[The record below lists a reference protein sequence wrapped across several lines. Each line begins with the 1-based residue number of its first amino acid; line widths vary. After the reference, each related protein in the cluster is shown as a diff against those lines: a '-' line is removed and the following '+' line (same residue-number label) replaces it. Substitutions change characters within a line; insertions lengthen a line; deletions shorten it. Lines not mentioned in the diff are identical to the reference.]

1 MNLVL
6 LIIFVIQTIIGIALG
21 TLFGDSISD
30 YVSIFFAQIVPIF
43 IPAMIYCFASKNGF
57 EEYERSK
64 KFTFLNVIFCII
76 SSMCANI
83 LISYFSTYIWMPIYT
98 FFSQNT
104 QSQNVILPK
113 NAFEFLVDI
122 IFICL
127 MPAIFEEILFRGV
140 VLTKYEKIYG
150 SKKAIVMC
158 GIVFALMH
166 NNVGSLVPQFLV
178 GIFLSYIVFKFN
190 SIYMGMIAHF
200 TNNCVTLIIQLAV
213 SNKWS
218 GLKTVILSK
227 PLLTSIILI
236 LIFTFSI
243 VMIMHLNTENKF
255 KKREYRW
262 SQVKKERKNFKL
274 IIITYII
281 MQIIFAV
288 MKLI

>member
-1 MNLVL
+1 M
-6 LIIFVIQTIIGIALG
+6 
-21 TLFGDSISD
+21 LFGDSVSD
-30 YVSIFFAQIVPIF
+30 YVSIFFAQIIPIF
-43 IPAMIYCFASKNGF
+43 IPAMIYCFANKNGF

-64 KFTFLNVIFCII
+64 KITFLNVIFCII
-76 SSMCANI
+76 STICANL

-98 FFSQNT
+98 FFSQTT
-104 QSQNVILPK
+104 QSQIISLPK
-113 NAFEFLVDI
+113 NVFEFLVDI

-166 NNVGSLVPQFLV
+166 NDVGLLIPQFLV

-213 SNKWS
+213 ENKWS
-218 GLKTVILSK
+218 GLKTVLLSK
-227 PLLTSIILI
+227 PLLTTVILI
-236 LIFTFSI
+236 LILVFSMA
-243 VMIMHLNTENKF
+243 MIMHFNIENKF
-255 KKREYRW
+255 KKREYQW
-262 SQVKKERKNFKL
+262 PQVKKERKNFKL

-281 MQIIFAV
+281 MQIIFCI